1 MRPWSLRPAFHPLE
15 TPGGYASRFASANGL
30 PTIHSLAGF
39 LETRASFISSDRDGA
54 LELLARVSESRAA
67 DLKKNAS
74 RAIDRAKE
82 GASTIRG
89 EVVSRHLVRRSWW
102 AGCAACIEEDL
113 KNGPDWLEP
122 VERAWERVT
131 WRLRPITAC
140 DRHGLRLVEAPYPKG
155 VAYNDFTRG
164 LEKLLDHVLGSERIL
179 APFSE
184 RQHYLSGRLTGAE
197 HAPNDLLDDLEWHA
211 AARLATLVGY
221 SALYPGQVRRNGIL
235 EADIDNTI
243 DDHGFDILKGGRA
256 GFRTWVEEM
265 IEDARVSRDRRFGL
279 QSILG
284 MLGES
289 LDRTDDSFWEPVKDE
304 ICAVAFAKL
313 PMSTTGHFLQRH
325 PPKRMVH
332 SIVSAAHEYDISVK
346 SMRHYLRRANVIGPE
361 TDGLMPDKVTFP
373 AKALPTRARLLT
385 ERLRPGRGGSPG
397 RTLTVTETAAILGI
411 GANYLTG
418 CDFLLAE
425 RQNGLWRQFDRKKV
439 LAMRDVMLAGAVSVD
454 AAGPDECRIEE
465 IARRCH
471 VTFAAL
477 VGYHDAGRIAWKGRL
492 VGSQSLDGLLF
503 RKAEIDQLQSAMEE
517 GEIALR
523 IAAARVGYGKA
534 VLCRLAQDGHLPA
547 RQVTNGRGGRLGW
560 VARQADVEALMSRI
574 MRFSEVAEALS
585 MKKHQAKKAL
595 KQAGIEPI
603 FEDAKI
609 RTILFWR
616 PEIGEYV
623 TGQYQPDR

>member
-1 MRPWSLRPAFHPLE
+1 MRPWSIRPAFQALE
-15 TPGGYASRFASANGL
+15 TSGGYASRFASANGL

-39 LETRASFISSDRDGA
+39 LETRASFLSSDRNGA
-54 LELLARVSESRAA
+54 LEFLARVSASRAA
-67 DLKKNAS
+67 DLKKNAT
-74 RAIDRAKE
+74 RGIDRAKE

-89 EVVSRHLVRRSWW
+89 EVVSRHLVRRSSL
-102 AGCAACIEEDL
+102 AGCAACIEDDL
-113 KNGPDWLEP
+113 ENGPDWLRP

-140 DRHGLRLVEAPYPKG
+140 DRHGLRLVEAPYPRG

-164 LEKLLDHVLGSERIL
+164 LEKLLDHVLGSERIP

-184 RQHYLSGRLTGAE
+184 RQQYLSARLTGAE

-256 GFRTWVEEM
+256 GFRAWVEEM

-284 MLGES
+284 ILGES
-289 LDRTDDSFWEPVKDE
+289 LDRTDDAFWEPVKDE

-313 PMSTTGHFLQRH
+313 PMSTTGHFMQRH
-325 PPKRMVH
+325 PPKRLVH
-332 SIVSAAHEYDISVK
+332 SIVSAADEYEMSTK
-346 SMRHYLRRANVIGPE
+346 GMRSYLRRADIVGPE
-361 TDGLMPDKVTFP
+361 TDALTPDKVTFP
-373 AKALPTRARLLT
+373 ADALPPRETVIDGS
-385 ERLRPGRGGSPG
+385 LRPVRGGSPG
-397 RTLTVTETAAILGI
+397 RILTVTEAAAILGI
-411 GANYLTG
+411 GATYLTG
-418 CDFLLAE
+418 CNFLLAK

-439 LAMRDVMLAGAVSVD
+439 LAMRDAMLVGAVSVD
-454 AAGPDECRIEE
+454 GAGPDEYGIEE

-471 VTFAAL
+471 MTFAAL
-477 VGYHDAGRIAWKGRL
+477 VEHLDAGRIAWKGRIA
-492 VGSQSLDGLLF
+492 GTQSLGDLLF

-547 RQVTNGRGGRLGW
+547 LQLVNSRGGRLGW
-560 VARQADVEALMSRI
+560 VARQSDVEALVTRI

-585 MKKHQAKKAL
+585 MKKNQAKKAL
-595 KQAGIEPI
+595 REAGVVPI

-616 PEIGEYV
+616 QEIEKHV
-623 TGQYQPDR
+623 S